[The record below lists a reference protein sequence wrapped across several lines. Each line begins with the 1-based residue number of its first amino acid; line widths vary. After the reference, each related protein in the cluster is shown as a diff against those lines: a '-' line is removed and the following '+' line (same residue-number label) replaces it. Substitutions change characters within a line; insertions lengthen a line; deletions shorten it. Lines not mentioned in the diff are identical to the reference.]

1 MTNLKISRKRI
12 VQALGLVALGL
23 ALLVGS
29 KDTGQALAGAAQ
41 EQQTPIFSVETTVN
55 EKGGLEVELPVVI
68 PGVLS
73 VVLSV
78 RSVLDTTK
86 QPPALLPTGTLVSI
100 LGVAKAGVTQFSA
113 LEDLDYMMFF
123 ATVAEGNSVGQ
134 ALEGSGLGERRLF
147 ARVTQF
153 SGKAKGHSF
162 FVSPEPGGIISMAL
176 VAVADFGCCE
186 TELKPIVIRNTKAQT
201 WIVNFGTP
209 ENPSWWRYIEITF
222 VITIS
227 VKCKTTGGTHC
238 EANFDVSNILKHP
251 KQNDGKGSYT
261 TNPTDR
267 WASSTGVPPY
277 GCDGQTHTPDIVV
290 TYVANWP
297 SDRAVRGPLV
307 IQFQAITSAGE
318 VKGPGHLD
326 ELSADFDPV
335 SGGTKDNKK
344 EFPLKNPKI
353 TPK

>member
-1 MTNLKISRKRI
+1 MTSRKFSRKRI
-12 VQALGLVALGL
+12 GQVLGLVALGL
-23 ALLVGS
+23 VLVGS
-29 KDTGQALAGAAQ
+29 KDYSRAGIAAVAQ
-41 EQQTPIFSVETTVN
+41 EQQTAIFSVDATVN
-55 EKGGLEVELPVVI
+55 EQGGLEVELPVVV

-78 RSVLDTTK
+78 RSVLDTTA
-86 QPPALLPTGTLVSI
+86 QPPKPLPTGTPASI
-100 LGVAKAGVTQFSA
+100 LGVAKAGVPQFSA

-123 ATVAEGNSVGQ
+123 ATVAEGDSVGR
-134 ALEGSGLGERRLF
+134 ALERLGLGERRLV

-162 FVSPEPGGIISMAL
+162 VVSPEPGGVVSMAL
-176 VAVADFGCCE
+176 LALADFGCCE
-186 TELKPIVIRNTKAQT
+186 TELKPIGIKSTKAQT
-201 WIVNFGTP
+201 WVENFGTP
-209 ENPSWWRYIEITF
+209 ENPSLWRYVEITF
-222 VITIS
+222 VITIN
-227 VKCKTTGGTHC
+227 VKCKTTGGAHC

-251 KQNDGKGSYT
+251 KQHDGKSGYN

-267 WASSTGVPPY
+267 WASSAGIQY

-297 SDRAVRGPLV
+297 SDRAVRGPVV
-307 IQFQAITSAGE
+307 IQLQAITPAGE

-335 SGGTKDNKK
+335 SGGTRDNKK
-344 EFPLKNPKI
+344 EFSLKNPKI

>member
-1 MTNLKISRKRI
+1 
-12 VQALGLVALGL
+12 LG
-23 ALLVGS
+23 GS
-29 KDTGQALAGAAQ
+29 KDTGQALAEAAQ

-86 QPPALLPTGTLVSI
+86 QPPALLPTGTPVSF

-123 ATVAEGNSVGQ
+123 ATVAEGNSVGR

-153 SGKAKGHSF
+153 SGKKKGHSF
-162 FVSPEPGGIISMAL
+162 LVSPEPGGIISMAL
-176 VAVADFGCCE
+176 VAAADFGCCE
-186 TELKPIVIRNTKAQT
+186 TELKPISIKSTKAQT
-201 WIVNFGTP
+201 WVIGGP
-209 ENPSWWRYIEITF
+209 WRYIKIQF
-222 VITIS
+222 VIAIS
-227 VKCKTTGGTHC
+227 VKCKTTGGAHC
-238 EANFDVSNILKHP
+238 EANFDVSTVLKHP
-251 KQNDGKGSYT
+251 QQNDGKGNYT
-261 TNPTDR
+261 TPPTLP
-267 WASSTGVPPY
+267 WAESVGVQY

-290 TYVANWP
+290 TYEASWP
-297 SDRAVRGPLV
+297 SDQAVRGPLV
-307 IQFQAITSAGE
+307 IQFRAITSAGV